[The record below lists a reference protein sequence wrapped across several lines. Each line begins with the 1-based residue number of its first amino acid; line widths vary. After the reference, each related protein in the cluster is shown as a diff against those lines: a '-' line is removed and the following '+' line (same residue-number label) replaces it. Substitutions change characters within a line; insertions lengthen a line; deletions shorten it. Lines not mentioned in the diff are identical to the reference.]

1 MNEKTDMTPPQGPNL
16 NFLRKAVIIRFAM
29 FFIVLGLLF
38 FLPAGTF
45 NYWEAWVYIFV
56 LSIPMV
62 ILVRYLYKHDPQLL
76 ERRMRTRERQKTQ
89 KWVIGLSWL
98 FFLPAF
104 IIPGF
109 DRRFEWSH
117 VPLAV
122 IVISFLLVLSGYL
135 LFALVLKTNSY
146 ASRVIEVEK
155 GQKVI
160 TTGPY
165 AIVRHPMYIAVLVI
179 YVFSPLALG
188 SYWAMLPLPLLLIL
202 LVFRIKGEE
211 KELLENLEGY
221 KEYVMK
227 TKYRLL
233 PGIW

>member
-1 MNEKTDMTPPQGPNL
+1 MNEKTDMTPPQGSNL

-29 FFIVLGLLF
+29 FFVVLGLLF

-62 ILVRYLYKHDPQLL
+62 ILFRYLYKHDPQLL